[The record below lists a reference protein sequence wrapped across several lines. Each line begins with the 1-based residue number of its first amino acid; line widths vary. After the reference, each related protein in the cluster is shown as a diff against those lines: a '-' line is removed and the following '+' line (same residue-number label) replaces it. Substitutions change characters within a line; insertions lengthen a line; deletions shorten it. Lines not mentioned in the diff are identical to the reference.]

1 MMKGRIPKIKSLWQR
16 GIPLVISLTLM
27 GSFTTPIHSFSEG
40 IEQKPP
46 GAQHPVT
53 PDAVPATLKDR
64 IFLVMKTDKVKA
76 YIHEIVPVTIQ
87 LFSRGVTLR
96 DIQYPQFSHEDF
108 SIQGFDHPVEKRET
122 MNGVV
127 FETIEFKT
135 KIFGKK
141 GGDFKLG
148 PSRVQCTLMMSKQE
162 RGNQPSGDR
171 TTVDTYF
178 GTSENYPL
186 NIESTV
192 IPIKV
197 VPLPG
202 RGKPADFSGA
212 VGNFNFTL
220 EVHPK
225 EVKLGEPMTLKMVIE
240 GRGNFNTVISPRIE
254 KRNSFKIYDPQKKQ
268 EEGLIIYEQVLI
280 PQSETVREI
289 PRMHFSFFDPEQG
302 RYHTIQRGPFPIK
315 VIKPD
320 QEQGQMMS
328 RAPEPILRDF
338 ITIKGSPGRLRKKGD
353 LLYKNETFLMLQLLP
368 LFLFLSLMLINKKKE
383 KLRTDLRYA
392 RRQEAKRKAKKGIQE
407 AERFL
412 KKGKPIEFYDSLF
425 KTLQEY
431 LGNRFYLPVKS
442 MTGEVVDERLR
453 PKGIDGEVLKKL
465 GDVFIEC
472 DRVRYAASI
481 AGKREMEEALTRIKE
496 VIPYLENQP

>member
-1 MMKGRIPKIKSLWQR
+1 MKGKNPKIKTFWQR
-16 GIPLVISLTLM
+16 VGLSFILLTFMGIFI
-27 GSFTTPIHSFSEG
+27 TPIYSFSET
-40 IEQKPP
+40 IEQKSM
-46 GAQHPVT
+46 GAQYPVT
-53 PDAVPATLKDR
+53 PDAVPAALKDR
-64 IFLVMKTDKVKA
+64 IFLVMKTDKAQA
-76 YIHEIVPVTIQ
+76 YIDEIVQVTIQ
-87 LFSRGVTLR
+87 LCSRGVTLR
-96 DIQYPQFSHEDF
+96 DIQYPQLFHEDF
-108 SIQGFDHPVEKRET
+108 SIQEFDHPVEKKET
-122 MNGVV
+122 MNGVF
-127 FETIEFKT
+127 FEIIEFKT

-141 GGDFKLG
+141 SGNFKLG

-162 RGNQPSGDR
+162 GGNQPSGDG

-186 NIESTV
+186 KIASAS
-192 IPIKV
+192 IPLKV

-202 RGKPADFSGA
+202 KRKPADFSGA

-225 EVKLGEPMTLKMVIE
+225 EVKLGEPMTLKMTIE
-240 GRGNFNTVISPRIE
+240 GRGNFNTVVPPRIE
-254 KRNSFKIYDPQKKQ
+254 KRSSFKIYDPQKKK

-280 PQSETVREI
+280 PQSEAMREI
-289 PRMHFSFFDPEQG
+289 PKIHFSFFDPEQG
-302 RYHTIQRGPFPIK
+302 RYHTIQRGPLPIK

-320 QEQGQMMS
+320 PEEGQTMS
-328 RAPEPILRDF
+328 RVPEPIGRNL
-338 ITIKGSPGRLRKKGD
+338 ITVKGSPGRLRKKGD
-353 LLYKNETFLMLQLLP
+353 LLYKNKTFWMLQLLP
-368 LFLFLSLMLINKKKE
+368 LFLFLSLMFINKKKE

-392 RRQEAKRKAKKGIQE
+392 RRQEAKKRAKKGVQE

-431 LGNRFYLPVKS
+431 LGNRFYLPVES

-453 PKGIDGEVLKKL
+453 PQGIDEEVLKKL
-465 GDVFIEC
+465 GDLFNEC

-481 AGKREMEEALTRIKE
+481 TGKKEMEEALTRIKE
-496 VIPYLENQP
+496 VIPYRESQP